1 MTYNKTDTLDVV
13 THLSCFHILF
23 FLVCLPIIDTA
34 GQLPITNRLINNL
47 KQNKKKHLK
56 NRFILKQ
63 KKM

>member
-47 KQNKKKHLK
+47 KQNKKKAFKKSFHFK
-56 NRFILKQ
+56 T